1 MNPTCKNLLP
11 QHLLSGYIQP
21 KPLTWPL
28 KESRS
33 QAYTR
38 TGARSHHFVCFLR
51 APSSSSWIDTKKQ
64 GGSDPQIAKMGG
76 NLFLPPGPT
85 TPLFDFPSSLLS
97 HRRNI
102 AYHLGHALAPEQRH
116 LLDLAAK
123 HNLPAPSS
131 VSSTLSLL
139 LRRVSHSTLP
149 CVLQWSQHTPHRK
162 TSTPMPSKT
171 PSAHTKGRSTRI

>member
-76 NLFLPPGPT
+76 NLFLPPTPT
-85 TPLFDFPSSLLS
+85 TPFSISSSYVDAKKEATMTCKLPKWVGIYSYRPGLPFLCS
-97 HRRNI
+97 ISSPHCSRI
-102 AYHLGHALAPEQRH
+102 GETSPTILG
-116 LLDLAAK
+116 
-123 HNLPAPSS
+123 
-131 VSSTLSLL
+131 
-139 LRRVSHSTLP
+139 
-149 CVLQWSQHTPHRK
+149 
-162 TSTPMPSKT
+162 MP
-171 PSAHTKGRSTRI
+171 

>member
-51 APSSSSWIDTKKQ
+51 APSSSSWIDAKKQ
-64 GGSDPQIAKMGG
+64 GGSDPQIAKMGGNLFLPPTPTTPFSISSSYVDAKKEATNDVQTAKMGG

-116 LLDLAAK
+116 LL
-123 HNLPAPSS
+123 
-131 VSSTLSLL
+131 L
-139 LRRVSHSTLP
+139 LRFVTSPLSTIYPLRARCRQP
-149 CVLQWSQHTPHRK
+149 FLCCCTV
-162 TSTPMPSKT
+162 
-171 PSAHTKGRSTRI
+171 